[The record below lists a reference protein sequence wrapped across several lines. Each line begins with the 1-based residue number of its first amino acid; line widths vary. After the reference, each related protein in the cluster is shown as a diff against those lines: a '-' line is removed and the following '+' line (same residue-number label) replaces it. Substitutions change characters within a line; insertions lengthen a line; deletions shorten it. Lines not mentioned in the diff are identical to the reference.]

1 MFFKIIMMN
10 PNRALEFYTSPTLNG
25 TLSKRGNYAKSPSL
39 RGLRGRHSFFWLIY
53 YNKISNAEFG
63 INRFLLYVFLIFNF
77 INIFSQ
83 NIDVYNY
90 KTGNFELIY
99 YGSGYRYLIPHTARA
114 FNLAMN
120 KHIDIFDYHLEKRIP
135 IFINDFTDYGNGGA
149 IGIPFNFVMV
159 GINPFDNIY
168 EIMPANERM
177 VWLASHE
184 LTHIVMS
191 DKPGNS
197 EKFFRNIFFGKP
209 INDNSN
215 PMSLLYSY
223 LASPRWYSPR
233 WFHEGIAIFMET
245 IMNAGSGRLLGGYD
259 EMVFRTMIL
268 DSSYFYKP
276 VGLET
281 EGTTIDFK
289 VGANAYLYG
298 TRFVSYLASKY
309 GYEKLFDFYSR
320 SDSSNM
326 FFASQ
331 FSKVYDKDILD
342 VWDDWNDYERKFQA
356 ENIKLINQNPITKHE
371 VITEQIL
378 GSASRQFYDKKNNK
392 IIAGINYPG
401 ILGKIANIDLDNG
414 QIEEIVPVKSPRL
427 YFVTNIAYDDS
438 LEYIF
443 YNENNNNYKDLV
455 IYDNKNGK
463 EIKKHNYLRFGD
475 FVINKKDKSLW
486 GIRNYNGRSSLSR
499 MLPPYNEIEELYAIP
514 FGYTMS
520 DLDISHSGELLSATY
535 TDLNG
540 DNKIIIFKL
549 NDILQGIYNFEEI
562 YEFEDNSANNFTF
575 SFDDKY
581 LFGTSY
587 YTGVSN
593 IFRIN
598 ISTKEPE
605 ILTNTERGY
614 FRPMQFHP
622 DSLIAYSYSSKG
634 LTLVKLAID
643 TVSTNAINLFGM
655 NVFKNNPELYNY
667 KLAPISS
674 INLDSIGVI
683 EEDYNT
689 FKNLQLSYIIPIAEG
704 YKDFP
709 SFGFKAKLIDKLYI
723 NQIDFSLSY
732 SPNPLIP
739 ENERIHFNMKFNYW
753 YWEFFASFNRANFY
767 DLLGPTKRSREGGAI
782 GFKYSDYLLP
792 NRKPEFI
799 NYDISAAYLFD
810 LKTMPLYQNVQI
822 NADKIYA
829 AEFKI
834 HLGEYRKSLGA
845 IEDESGFEYHVN
857 LSNNYV
863 DNDNFFQV
871 YGQANFGVLLP
882 IRNSSVWLRLYGGKS
897 FGEDGN
903 PFNYFY
909 FGGFG
914 NNYLD
919 NGSVHRFR
927 ELSSFPGVS
936 INELPANSFAKAT
949 FEWNL
954 PPYRF
959 RNFGFLPA
967 YITYARLSLFSS
979 LLSNTSREISFR
991 NFYYNAGLQVDF
1003 ELSLFYLLKTYLSFG
1018 YALAF
1023 KYDWNPREE
1032 FMISLKF

>member
-1 MFFKIIMMN
+1 MFFGI
-10 PNRALEFYTSPTLNG
+10 T
-25 TLSKRGNYAKSPSL
+25 TLSLSQ
-39 RGLRGRHSFFWLIY
+39 
-53 YNKISNAEFG
+53 G
-63 INRFLLYVFLIFNF
+63 IG
-77 INIFSQ
+77 
-83 NIDVYNY
+83 VYNY
-90 KTGNFELIY
+90 KAGNFEFIY

-114 FNLAMN
+114 FNLALN
-120 KHIDIFDYHLEKRIP
+120 KHIDIFDYKLNKPIP
-135 IFINDFTDYGNGGA
+135 IFVNDFSDYGNGGA
-149 IGIPFNFVMV
+149 MGIPFNFVMV

-191 DKPGNS
+191 DKPGPS
-197 EKFFRNIFFGKP
+197 ESFFRNIFFGKP
-209 INDNSN
+209 VNDNSN
-215 PMSLLYSY
+215 PLSLIYSY

-233 WFHEGIAIFMET
+233 WYHEGIAIFMET
-245 IMNAGSGRLLGGYD
+245 VLNAGSGRMLGGYD
-259 EMVFRTMIL
+259 EMVFRTMVL

-281 EGTTIDFK
+281 EGTTIDFM

-320 SDSSNM
+320 SDSSYG

-331 FSKVYDKDILD
+331 FNKVYDKNVLD
-342 VWDDWNDYERKFQA
+342 VWDEWINYEKEFQSN
-356 ENIKLINQNPITKHE
+356 NIKLINENPITEHK
-371 VITEQIL
+371 VISNQIL

-392 IIAGINYPG
+392 IIAAINYPG
-401 ILGKIANIDLDNG
+401 ILAKIANIDIYNG
-414 QIEEIVPVKSPRL
+414 EINEIAPVKSPRM
-427 YFVTNIAYDDS
+427 YFVTQVAYDDS
-438 LEYIF
+438 LDYIF

-455 IYDNKNGK
+455 IIDNKTGK
-463 EIKKHNYLRFGD
+463 LVKKHDYLRFGE

-499 MLPPYNEIEELYAIP
+499 MLPPYNDIEELYAIP

-520 DLDISHSGELLSATY
+520 DLDISNSGELLSATY

-540 DNKIIIFKL
+540 DNKIIMFKL

-575 SFDDKY
+575 SLDDKY

-598 ISTKEPE
+598 LENKEAE

-614 FRPMQFHP
+614 FRPLQFHP

-634 LTLVKLAID
+634 LSLVKLNID
-643 TVSTNAINLFGM
+643 TVSTSAINLFGM
-655 NVFKNNPELYNY
+655 NVFKNNPELFDY

-674 INLDSIGVI
+674 INLDSIGVK
-683 EEDYNT
+683 EENYNSLS
-689 FKNLQLSYIIPIAEG
+689 NISLSYLIPIVEG
-704 YKDFP
+704 FQDFP
-709 SFGFKAKLIDKLYI
+709 SYGFQAKFIDKLYL
-723 NQIDFSLSY
+723 NQIDLSLSY
-732 SPNPLIP
+732 SPNELIP
-739 ENERIHFNMKFNYW
+739 NKERLHFNMKINYW
-753 YWEFFASFNRANFY
+753 YWEFFASWNKANFY
-767 DLLGPTKRSREGGAI
+767 DLLGPTKRSREGGLI

-810 LKTMPLYQNVQI
+810 LKTMPLYQNVKI
-822 NADKIYA
+822 DADRIYS
-829 AEFKI
+829 AELNFN
-834 HLGEYRKSLGA
+834 LGEYRKSLGS
-845 IEDESGFEYHVN
+845 IEYESGYEYKAN
-857 LSNNYV
+857 LSNSYV
-863 DNDNFFQV
+863 DNDNFFQI
-871 YGQANFGVLLP
+871 YGQANFGALLP
-882 IRNSSVWLRLYGGKS
+882 IRNSSVWLRLFGGKS
-897 FGEDGN
+897 FGEDTN

-914 NNYLD
+914 NNYMD
-919 NGSVHRFR
+919 NGTVHRFR
-927 ELSSFPGVS
+927 ELSSFAGVK
-936 INELPANSFAKAT
+936 INDIPSNSFFKST

-967 YITYARLSLFSS
+967 YITYSRLSFFSTA
-979 LLSNTSREISFR
+979 LLN
-991 NFYYNAGLQVDF
+991 NFEAVNSEHLYLNAGIQVDF

-1018 YALAF
+1018 YAAAF
-1023 KYDWNPREE
+1023 RNGFNPSDE